1 MEDVVELSDT
11 QVAAQVACL
20 LDTAQG
26 TLQQMQHFLR
36 CVDGGQ
42 TSCRLRLSEDGQ
54 DFLIQ
59 RLTKLFLISL
69 DPAGQPAIE
78 T

>member
-1 MEDVVELSDT
+1 MKDVVELSDT
-11 QVAAQVACL
+11 QVTAQVARL

-26 TLQQMQHFLR
+26 ALQQMQHFLR

-42 TSCRLRLSEDGQ
+42 ASCRLRLSEDGQ